1 MFYTLFFYITMLIV
15 FAFLNSIPALIAIR
29 RNHKNQI
36 GIFALNV
43 LLGWTIIGW
52 VVAFIWALSG
62 PNSNSYGAANTN

>member
-1 MFYTLFFYITMLIV
+1 MYYALFFYIMMLII
-15 FAFLNSIPALIAIR
+15 FAFVNSIPTLIAIR

-36 GIFALNV
+36 GIFAFNV

-62 PNSNSYGAANTN
+62 PSLESHSSANTN